1 MAGLRAMF
9 GRDRSRWS
17 GDVQTLGE
25 GFRLQRFRCD
35 RQLEAVCQ
43 LRTHPL
49 GWGLVLSVNES
60 PQRSE
65 VCTSHDEMLD
75 KCESWRSAMVERGWS

>member
-1 MAGLRAMF
+1 
-9 GRDRSRWS
+9 
-17 GDVQTLGE
+17 
-25 GFRLQRFRCD
+25 
-35 RQLEAVCQ
+35 VCQ

-49 GWGLVLSVNES
+49 GWELVLSVNES